1 MRFYAVSGSAAR
13 QRTDC
18 AIVGLYESGTLS
30 GAAPQLDAALGGRIA
45 RLVKRRDVRGK
56 LGECTLLDVER
67 GPCERVLLVGLGKK
81 DAFGRK
87 QYKKALLAA
96 AAAVAKTGA
105 TRRGELPVGRAGG
118 EPPTPTTAAASP
130 PSRSAAPCTA
140 CRRSA
145 ARAAPA
151 APALKSFGIAVAD
164 KDQQPEAERGL
175 GHGRGI
181 AAGAALTRDLA
192 NLPANV
198 CTPSY
203 LARQARELARQYRE
217 RPRRGARRAGAA
229 SG

>member
-30 GAAPQLDAALGGRIA
+30 GAAQQLDAALGGRIG
-45 RLVKRRDVRGK
+45 RLVKRRDARGK

-81 DAFGRK
+81 DGFGRK

-105 TRRGELPVGRAGG
+105 ADAVSFVSAEPVA
-118 EPPTPTTAAASP
+118 TTDAYYPAASP
-130 PSRSAAPCTA
+130 RSRSVAPCTA

-145 ARAAPA
+145 ARA
-151 APALKSFGIAVAD
+151 
-164 KDQQPEAERGL
+164 R
-175 GHGRGI
+175 
-181 AAGAALTRDLA
+181 
-192 NLPANV
+192 
-198 CTPSY
+198 
-203 LARQARELARQYRE
+203 
-217 RPRRGARRAGAA
+217 RPHRP
-229 SG
+229 